1 MAINEYQLST
11 WSQQGSTTASA
22 NTYNSIKTCIEGNN
36 WNNDVSFNIYLQG
49 SYKNST
55 NIRGDSDVDV
65 VIEFSS
71 IFHSN
76 KQKLSSDQLAAFNE
90 YYSDGKYSLASFRNA
105 VIDRLK
111 NYYGEQYIEVGNKSI
126 KVLANSGRLDCDVIC
141 CAEYREY
148 NSFSKLAPND
158 YVKGIIFW
166 TNNTNQEIINFPQL
180 HYDNGVTKNQICSS
194 NFKSSV
200 RVIKNMRTRLVQK
213 NYINEA
219 LAPSYFVECLMY
231 NLHNSN
237 YLYFTFVSRIQAV
250 INALISYSDS
260 DLERLVCQNR
270 QRYLFGTTD
279 QQWNIND
286 CKIFISRLNQL
297 WYEG

>member
-200 RVIKNMRTRLVQK
+200 RVIKNMRTRLV
-213 NYINEA
+213 
-219 LAPSYFVECLMY
+219 
-231 NLHNSN
+231 
-237 YLYFTFVSRIQAV
+237 
-250 INALISYSDS
+250 
-260 DLERLVCQNR
+260 
-270 QRYLFGTTD
+270 
-279 QQWNIND
+279 
-286 CKIFISRLNQL
+286 
-297 WYEG
+297 